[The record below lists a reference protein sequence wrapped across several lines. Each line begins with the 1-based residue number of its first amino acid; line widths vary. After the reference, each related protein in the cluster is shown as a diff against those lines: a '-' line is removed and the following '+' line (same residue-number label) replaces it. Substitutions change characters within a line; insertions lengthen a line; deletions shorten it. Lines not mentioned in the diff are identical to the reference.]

1 MKYYAKYSATPAL
14 AVWVCWIKSS
24 WTRHHRVICLISIL
38 QNVKIEGAAV
48 EGWGLTASMRRL
60 QEHKTMLLGRIA
72 GFLPLPEE
80 NGKRMKLQAR
90 YCLHFSLLLSPS
102 LALSLCIPFYSISF
116 LSLLPCPALPSGII
130 FILFLLP
137 QGPVCPN
144 SLAWAKLAF
153 WSSWFQAPQVS
164 QTFLGIALLS
174 HSHFYPLPLPQVPD
188 TENVTMRFLRSIRLS
203 GRWVVG
209 TAFLHA
215 PSSSQIRLLLLELY
229 NSWQGS
235 GWADR
240 WYLPGLV
247 FWTNQFLI
255 FWSLFKKIN
264 AQVSLSISDL
274 WSPQPPPHWP
284 YYSWGSEK
292 ENLFYQGFQG
302 WAKSPRGCW
311 GWRDVSRFMPIGVR
325 KVPLFDLVSN
335 QSIWIVSINMAINM
349 LMELPIQLI
358 HYA

>member
-1 MKYYAKYSATPAL
+1 MNTPSQGHLFNFNSAKCKNRGSCRGGLRLDSFHEKAPGAQNHAARPDRWLSSSARG
-14 AVWVCWIKSS
+14 K
-24 WTRHHRVICLISIL
+24 R
-38 QNVKIEGAAV
+38 
-48 EGWGLTASMRRL
+48 
-60 QEHKTMLLGRIA
+60 
-72 GFLPLPEE
+72 EE
-80 NGKRMKLQAR
+80 NEAASKVLPS
-90 YCLHFSLLLSPS
+90 LLFSLLLSPS